1 MIDFPKISQD
11 LRDEGLT
18 VQSTGIMSAL
28 VSRMPDKQQARPK
41 STFQAASVD
50 NALLMLL
57 LTAKA
62 AAFLSLL
69 ASLLQPAQ
77 QPPLLR
83 SDNARQG

>member
-1 MIDFPKISQD
+1 
-11 LRDEGLT
+11 
-18 VQSTGIMSAL
+18 MSAL
-28 VSRMPDKQQARPK
+28 VSRMPDKQQAPPK

-50 NALLMLL
+50 SALLMLL

-77 QPPLLR
+77 QPPFCVPIMHGR
-83 SDNARQG
+83 GSSPCRGGCDA